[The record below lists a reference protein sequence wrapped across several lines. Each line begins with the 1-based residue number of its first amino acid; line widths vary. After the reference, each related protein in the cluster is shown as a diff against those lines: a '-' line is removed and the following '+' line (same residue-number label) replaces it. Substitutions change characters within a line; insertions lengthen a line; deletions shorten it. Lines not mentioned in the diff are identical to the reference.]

1 MFRSLFGSSQMFY
14 GAKTLRFS
22 LNAVLQNVIDIAFR
36 TIYIYIYIG
45 STPTFSAVYKLYQ
58 IKIVG
63 Y

>member
-1 MFRSLFGSSQMFY
+1 MFRSLFGSSQMFC

-22 LNAVLQNVIDIAFR
+22 LNAVLQNVIDVAFR
-36 TIYIYIYIG
+36 TIYIYIG